1 MELVRTLRRDYGTIE
16 QIENVLYDSELCC
29 VCRNIILIFYKRNY
43 VVKKYCEDCRDMV
56 DILEKTFP
64 LTQSDDHANDPSPVT
79 VLVDKEQVP
88 DWSECDVCQSKAS
101 MRDELVAIFESIV
114 DHQVCA
120 LCVAQLGLSVRRQR
134 ASNSTRSSSSSSSSS
149 SSNDSSNGSLDSRR
163 GIVYYPYHSDS
174 DVEREVSFA
183 IPDQD
188 DIMNGTSNL
197 DSDGGENSSTSEDEH
212 SNISESSSEDDRGAA
227 VISNDF

>member
-1 MELVRTLRRDYGTIE
+1 M
-16 QIENVLYDSELCC
+16 
-29 VCRNIILIFYKRNY
+29 
-43 VVKKYCEDCRDMV
+43 
-56 DILEKTFP
+56 
-64 LTQSDDHANDPSPVT
+64 
-79 VLVDKEQVP
+79 
-88 DWSECDVCQSKAS
+88 
-101 MRDELVAIFESIV
+101 
-114 DHQVCA
+114 CA